1 MTNNLKT
8 VALLAF
14 MSALVWW
21 LGIALFGGSG
31 GFYIGLIFAV
41 GAGRHQGEACR
52 RA

>member
-31 GFYIGLIFAV
+31 E
-41 GAGRHQGEACR
+41 GRDRDTVEQGIERLKAYLVE
-52 RA
+52 